1 MKKQS
6 GFTLI
11 ELLLVL
17 AIIGIISAIAIPA
30 LLGQRA
36 RARDKSSVENATSIL
51 SDMISDADKAKE
63 ANAPLTNGADLFAI
77 MTTAV
82 NPLPQA
88 LSPQVLD
95 AKNPWAG
102 TNGAPTQAYAQAITD
117 LADSQPTTIRG
128 MANVGNLGQVQMG
141 FIAPDPTTGLS
152 GVAATTVW
160 LQNPFQDPV
169 AGQQNAFYKL
179 GNLE

>member
-51 SDMISDADKAKE
+51 SDMISDSDKAKE
-63 ANAPLTNGADLFAI
+63 ANVPINAGADLW
-77 MTTAV
+77 AV
-82 NPLPQA
+82 MSSIVSPLPQA

-102 TNGAPTQAYAQAITD
+102 TSGAPATAYAQAIVD
-117 LADSQPTTIRG
+117 LGASDQGTVRA
-128 MANVGNLGQVQMG
+128 MASSAVLGQVQMG
-141 FIAPDPTTGLS
+141 FIAPVPATGTA
-152 GVAATTVW
+152 GVAASAVFI
-160 LQNPFQDPV
+160 QNPFQDPV
-169 AGQQNAFYKL
+169 AGPTNVFYKV